1 MLMWAC
7 GTEVGRVAEVG
18 GGGVG
23 VWGVGLGLM
32 GCVSGGCRRHWGAG
46 SWMDGPLLAF
56 CLVLMIDIIPSPF
69 FFLPCS
75 FFLPVIYLMSMIG
88 FLSFYT
94 TGHISFVR
102 Y

>member
-1 MLMWAC
+1 
-7 GTEVGRVAEVG
+7 
-18 GGGVG
+18 
-23 VWGVGLGLM
+23 
-32 GCVSGGCRRHWGAG
+32 
-46 SWMDGPLLAF
+46 MDGPLLAF